1 MKDQAD
7 KLRTMA
13 RDIKTRIES
22 ELFKGT
28 KRTRVVTVTSGKGG
42 VGKTN
47 FAVNLAISLSDLGQ
61 KVMLLDADLGLANVD
76 VVLGLVPRYNLYHV
90 IKQEVP
96 LKDIIVPGPGGIQII
111 PGGSGI
117 FQLAN
122 LKDYEMRDIISQLEK
137 LEGQSDY
144 LIIDTGAGIAEN
156 VLSFAVM
163 ADNIIV
169 LTTPE
174 PTSLT
179 DAYGVIKSAAAMQAR
194 GKFHLVVNRVFSESQ
209 GAVVG
214 QKLKSVCERF
224 LGVEIDIIGFVS
236 EDRAVRSA
244 VMNQEALVIYA
255 PTSDA
260 SKNIRQIASRFCEKS
275 EVVTKQP
282 IGIKKFFRSI
292 TSIWK
297 QKLQSEH

>member
-7 KLRTMA
+7 KLRSMA

-22 ELFKGT
+22 EIFKGT
-28 KRTRVVTVTSGKGG
+28 KRTRIVTVTSGKGG

-47 FAVNLAISLSDLGQ
+47 FAINLAISLSDLGY
-61 KVMLLDADLGLANVD
+61 KTILLDADMGLANVD

-90 IKQEVP
+90 IRHEIP
-96 LKDIIVPGPGGIQII
+96 LNDILMPGPRGIQII
-111 PGGSGI
+111 PGGAGI

-122 LKDYEMRDIISQLEK
+122 LKEYEIKDVILQLGR
-137 LEGQSDY
+137 LEGQSDF

-163 ADNIIV
+163 ADDIIV

-179 DAYGVIKSAAAMQAR
+179 DANGIIKSAAAMEAR
-194 GKFHLVVNRVFSESQ
+194 GKYHSVVNRVFSESQ
-209 GAVVG
+209 GVVAA
-214 QKLKSVCERF
+214 QKLKTVCEKF
-224 LGVEIDIIGFVS
+224 LGVEIEMIGFVS

-244 VMNQEALVIYA
+244 VMNQEALVVYA
-255 PTSDA
+255 PASDA
-260 SKNIRQIASRFCEKS
+260 SKNIRQIASSLCEKAQ
-275 EVVTKQP
+275 VVNEQP
-282 IGIKKFFRSI
+282 IGIKGFFRSI
-292 TSIWK
+292 TNLWK
-297 QKLQSEH
+297 KKTTL

>member
-13 RDIKTRIES
+13 RDIKTKIES
-22 ELFKGT
+22 EILKGT

-47 FAVNLAISLSDLGQ
+47 FAVNLAISLSELGIRT
-61 KVMLLDADLGLANVD
+61 MLLDADMGLANVD

-90 IKQEVP
+90 IRHEVQ
-96 LKDIIVPGPGGIQII
+96 LKDIIMPGPGGIQII

-122 LKDYEMRDIISQLEK
+122 LKDYEMRDIISQLGK

-144 LIIDTGAGIAEN
+144 LIIDTGAGIADN

-163 ADNIIV
+163 ADDIIV

-179 DAYGVIKSAAAMQAR
+179 DAYGIIKSAAAMKAR
-194 GKFHLVVNRVFSESQ
+194 GNFHLVVNRVFSESQ
-209 GAVVG
+209 GVLVG
-214 QKLKSVCERF
+214 QKLKSVCEKF
-224 LGVEIDIIGFVS
+224 LGVEIEMIGFVS

-244 VMNQEALVIYA
+244 VMHQQALVVYA

-260 SKNIRQIASRFCEKS
+260 SKNIRQIASRFSKKA
-275 EVVTKQP
+275 EVETEQP
-282 IGIKKFFRSI
+282 IGIKGFFRSI
-292 TSIWK
+292 TNRWK
-297 QKLQSEH
+297 QNTMI